1 MTRNKRTVED
11 LIDEMDGP
19 APTTGEPPKR
29 KPQGGWIPAAALLAL
44 GIGIGWFA
52 SGLRQPNQG
61 AAATKPGMETP
72 EDLISAGWQESDQ
85 GVFTRRCQDNCRK
98 AVLYGGGVADV
109 MEVNCLDR
117 PCGEIRAKF
126 DVLDGRGQSSA
137 SPADSASPLASAAP
151 AITTTPAEPVPS
163 GSEPAPGSPEALALL
178 ASLGI
183 APPAAAGTPLGPDDQ
198 RFSPIAIG
206 HLTHRLVEVKL
217 LLDQLGA
224 EQKELHDTLR
234 LAHLRGD
241 LRHLQPPGGE
251 GGYQLP
257 GGVQLHRRAGRRQ
270 WQYGPEVQELEAQL
284 KAQQVYEQTNGQAVW
299 SLGAAFW
306 ELRFPKG

>member
-1 MTRNKRTVED
+1 M
-11 LIDEMDGP
+11 
-19 APTTGEPPKR
+19 
-29 KPQGGWIPAAALLAL
+29 
-44 GIGIGWFA
+44 
-52 SGLRQPNQG
+52 
-61 AAATKPGMETP
+61 
-72 EDLISAGWQESDQ
+72 
-85 GVFTRRCQDNCRK
+85 
-98 AVLYGGGVADV
+98 AVA
-109 MEVNCLDR
+109 
-117 PCGEIRAKF
+117 
-126 DVLDGRGQSSA
+126 
-137 SPADSASPLASAAP
+137 
-151 AITTTPAEPVPS
+151 
-163 GSEPAPGSPEALALL
+163 SEPAPGSPEALALL

-183 APPAAAGTPLGPDDQ
+183 APPAAAGAPLGPDDQ

-241 LRHLQPPGGE
+241 LRHLLPPGGE

-257 GGVQLHRRAGRRQ
+257 SGVQLHRRAGRRQ

>member
-1 MTRNKRTVED
+1 MATARSHRLSV
-11 LIDEMDGP
+11 LAASAHRGRMAG
-19 APTTGEPPKR
+19 TTAFAGFSAA
-29 KPQGGWIPAAALLAL
+29 PAASVDAL
-44 GIGIGWFA
+44 
-52 SGLRQPNQG
+52 PT
-61 AAATKPGMETP
+61 ATT
-72 EDLISAGWQESDQ
+72 
-85 GVFTRRCQDNCRK
+85 
-98 AVLYGGGVADV
+98 VAD
-109 MEVNCLDR
+109 
-117 PCGEIRAKF
+117 P
-126 DVLDGRGQSSA
+126 A
-137 SPADSASPLASAAP
+137 SPTGAADSASPTASAAP
-151 AITTTPAEPVPS
+151 AVATAPAETMP
-163 GSEPAPGSPEALALL
+163 GASEPAPGSTEALALL

-183 APPAAAGTPLGPDDQ
+183 APPAAAGAPLGPDDQ

-217 LLDQLGA
+217 LLDQLAA

-241 LRHLQPPGGE
+241 LRHLLSPGGE

-270 WQYGPEVQELEAQL
+270 WQYGSEVQELEAQL
-284 KAQQVYEQTNGQAVW
+284 KAQQVYEQANGQAVW

>member
-1 MTRNKRTVED
+1 M
-11 LIDEMDGP
+11 P
-19 APTTGEPPKR
+19 
-29 KPQGGWIPAAALLAL
+29 
-44 GIGIGWFA
+44 
-52 SGLRQPNQG
+52 G
-61 AAATKPGMETP
+61 A
-72 EDLISAGWQESDQ
+72 
-85 GVFTRRCQDNCRK
+85 
-98 AVLYGGGVADV
+98 
-109 MEVNCLDR
+109 
-117 PCGEIRAKF
+117 
-126 DVLDGRGQSSA
+126 
-137 SPADSASPLASAAP
+137 
-151 AITTTPAEPVPS
+151 
-163 GSEPAPGSPEALALL
+163 SEPAPGSPEAFALL

-206 HLTHRLVEVKL
+206 HHTHRLVEVKL

-241 LRHLQPPGGE
+241 LRHLLPPGGE
-251 GGYQLP
+251 GGYQIP

>member
-1 MTRNKRTVED
+1 MATVRSHRLSALAASAHRGRLAGTVATRGFSAAPNPSAD
-11 LIDEMDGP
+11 AL
-19 APTTGEPPKR
+19 PTTTAVAHPETS
-29 KPQGGWIPAAALLAL
+29 
-44 GIGIGWFA
+44 
-52 SGLRQPNQG
+52 SG
-61 AAATKPGMETP
+61 
-72 EDLISAGWQESDQ
+72 
-85 GVFTRRCQDNCRK
+85 
-98 AVLYGGGVADV
+98 
-109 MEVNCLDR
+109 
-117 PCGEIRAKF
+117 
-126 DVLDGRGQSSA
+126 
-137 SPADSASPLASAAP
+137 PADSASPLASTAPAAP
-151 AITTTPAEPVPS
+151 PTPAEPMAVA
-163 GSEPAPGSPEALALL
+163 SEPAPGSPEALALL

-183 APPAAAGTPLGPDDQ
+183 APPAAAGAPLGPDDQ

-241 LRHLQPPGGE
+241 LRHLLPPGGE

-284 KAQQVYEQTNGQAVW
+284 KAQQVYEQSNGQAVW

>member
-1 MTRNKRTVED
+1 MATARSHRLSALAASAHRGRLAGTAA
-11 LIDEMDGP
+11 IPGFS
-19 APTTGEPPKR
+19 AA
-29 KPQGGWIPAAALLAL
+29 PAA
-44 GIGIGWFA
+44 
-52 SGLRQPNQG
+52 SQDGLS
-61 AAATKPGMETP
+61 AATALPDPDTSPG
-72 EDLISAGWQESDQ
+72 A
-85 GVFTRRCQDNCRK
+85 
-98 AVLYGGGVADV
+98 
-109 MEVNCLDR
+109 
-117 PCGEIRAKF
+117 
-126 DVLDGRGQSSA
+126 
-137 SPADSASPLASAAP
+137 ADSASPSAPTDPTAP
-151 AITTTPAEPVPS
+151 ATAAEPLP
-163 GSEPAPGSPEALALL
+163 GASEPAPGSPEALALL

-183 APPAAAGTPLGPDDQ
+183 APPATAGAPLGPDDQ

-241 LRHLQPPGGE
+241 LRHLLPPGGE
-251 GGYQLP
+251 GGYLLP

-270 WQYGPEVQELEAQL
+270 WQCGPEVQELEAQL
-284 KAQQVYEQTNGQAVW
+284 KAQQVYEQGNGQAIW

>member
-1 MTRNKRTVED
+1 MATARSHRLSV
-11 LIDEMDGP
+11 L
-19 APTTGEPPKR
+19 
-29 KPQGGWIPAAALLAL
+29 AASAHRGRLA
-44 GIGIGWFA
+44 GSFA
-52 SGLRQPNQG
+52 THG
-61 AAATKPGMETP
+61 
-72 EDLISAGWQESDQ
+72 
-85 GVFTRRCQDNCRK
+85 F
-98 AVLYGGGVADV
+98 
-109 MEVNCLDR
+109 
-117 PCGEIRAKF
+117 
-126 DVLDGRGQSSA
+126 
-137 SPADSASPLASAAP
+137 SAAP
-151 AITTTPAEPVPS
+151 TPASDALPTATTVADPGGSTGSADSFSHPASDAPEAPPTQADS
-163 GSEPAPGSPEALALL
+163 KPAASEPAPGSPEALAFL

-183 APPAAAGTPLGPDDQ
+183 APPAAAGAPLGPDDQ

-206 HLTHRLVEVKL
+206 HLTHRLVELKL

-241 LRHLQPPGGE
+241 LRHLLPPGGE

-284 KAQQVYEQTNGQAVW
+284 KAQQVYEQANGQAVW

-306 ELRFPKG
+306 ELRFPKR

>member
-1 MTRNKRTVED
+1 MIQVVEAD
-11 LIDEMDGP
+11 LTID
-19 APTTGEPPKR
+19 
-29 KPQGGWIPAAALLAL
+29 
-44 GIGIGWFA
+44 
-52 SGLRQPNQG
+52 LR
-61 AAATKPGMETP
+61 PG
-72 EDLISAGWQESDQ
+72 
-85 GVFTRRCQDNCRK
+85 RC
-98 AVLYGGGVADV
+98 
-109 MEVNCLDR
+109 
-117 PCGEIRAKF
+117 
-126 DVLDGRGQSSA
+126 
-137 SPADSASPLASAAP
+137 
-151 AITTTPAEPVPS
+151 
-163 GSEPAPGSPEALALL
+163 
-178 ASLGI
+178 
-183 APPAAAGTPLGPDDQ
+183 PPAAERHAGGGGAPLESAQPLWRHRGQGASVEHPGRHRGGHLHHDRQPPAGQDAGREWAGDARPDRSCCRDCFRSPVATALGTGDQ

-241 LRHLQPPGGE
+241 LLHLLPPGGE

-257 GGVQLHRRAGRRQ
+257 SGVQLHRRAGRRQ

>member
-1 MTRNKRTVED
+1 MATARSHRLSALAASAHRGRFVGTAATQ
-11 LIDEMDGP
+11 GFAA
-19 APTTGEPPKR
+19 APTPASDALTTAITVADP
-29 KPQGGWIPAAALLAL
+29 GGSSGSADSTIPA
-44 GIGIGWFA
+44 
-52 SGLRQPNQG
+52 
-61 AAATKPGMETP
+61 
-72 EDLISAGWQESDQ
+72 
-85 GVFTRRCQDNCRK
+85 
-98 AVLYGGGVADV
+98 
-109 MEVNCLDR
+109 
-117 PCGEIRAKF
+117 
-126 DVLDGRGQSSA
+126 
-137 SPADSASPLASAAP
+137 ASAAP
-151 AITTTPAEPVPS
+151 ATPPTPAEPMAVA
-163 GSEPAPGSPEALALL
+163 SEPAPGSPEGLALL

-183 APPAAAGTPLGPDDQ
+183 APPAAAGAPLGPDDQ

-241 LRHLQPPGGE
+241 LRHLLPPGGE
-251 GGYQLP
+251 GGYLLP

-299 SLGAAFW
+299 SLGAPFW

>member
-1 MTRNKRTVED
+1 MHFLPPPPWQIQLPQLEQ
-11 LIDEMDGP
+11 LIP
-19 APTTGEPPKR
+19 LVQALPLPP
-29 KPQGGWIPAAALLAL
+29 
-44 GIGIGWFA
+44 
-52 SGLRQPNQG
+52 
-61 AAATKPGMETP
+61 
-72 EDLISAGWQESDQ
+72 
-85 GVFTRRCQDNCRK
+85 
-98 AVLYGGGVADV
+98 
-109 MEVNCLDR
+109 R
-117 PCGEIRAKF
+117 PRPHQRSPW
-126 DVLDGRGQSSA
+126 L
-137 SPADSASPLASAAP
+137 SPANQPPVALRPWHCWPPWASHHRPL
-151 AITTTPAEPVPS
+151 PVP
-163 GSEPAPGSPEALALL
+163 
-178 ASLGI
+178 
-183 APPAAAGTPLGPDDQ
+183 PLGPDDQ

-241 LRHLQPPGGE
+241 LRHLLPPGGE

-257 GGVQLHRRAGRRQ
+257 SGVQLHRRAGRRQ

>member
-1 MTRNKRTVED
+1 MATARSHRLSALAASAHRGRFVGTAATQ
-11 LIDEMDGP
+11 GFAA
-19 APTTGEPPKR
+19 APTPASDALPTAT
-29 KPQGGWIPAAALLAL
+29 AAAD
-44 GIGIGWFA
+44 
-52 SGLRQPNQG
+52 P
-61 AAATKPGMETP
+61 
-72 EDLISAGWQESDQ
+72 
-85 GVFTRRCQDNCRK
+85 
-98 AVLYGGGVADV
+98 
-109 MEVNCLDR
+109 
-117 PCGEIRAKF
+117 
-126 DVLDGRGQSSA
+126 A
-137 SPADSASPLASAAP
+137 SPTGAADSASPLASDAP
-151 AITTTPAEPVPS
+151 AVTTPPTEPVPS
-163 GSEPAPGSPEALALL
+163 GSEPAPCSPEALALL

-183 APPAAAGTPLGPDDQ
+183 APPAAAGAPLGPDDQ

-241 LRHLQPPGGE
+241 LRHLLPPGGE

-284 KAQQVYEQTNGQAVW
+284 KAQQVYEQSNGQAVW

>member
-1 MTRNKRTVED
+1 MATARYHRLNALAASAHRGRVAGTAATH
-11 LIDEMDGP
+11 GFSA
-19 APTTGEPPKR
+19 APTPASDAL
-29 KPQGGWIPAAALLAL
+29 PAATA
-44 GIGIGWFA
+44 
-52 SGLRQPNQG
+52 
-61 AAATKPGMETP
+61 
-72 EDLISAGWQESDQ
+72 
-85 GVFTRRCQDNCRK
+85 
-98 AVLYGGGVADV
+98 VADP
-109 MEVNCLDR
+109 ET
-117 PCGEIRAKF
+117 
-126 DVLDGRGQSSA
+126 ST
-137 SPADSASPLASAAP
+137 SPADSASPLASTATAV
-151 AITTTPAEPVPS
+151 TTAPAEPVPS

-183 APPAAAGTPLGPDDQ
+183 APPAAAGAPLGPDDQ
-198 RFSPIAIG
+198 RFSPVAIG

-224 EQKELHDTLR
+224 EQKELHETLR

-241 LRHLQPPGGE
+241 LRHLLPPGGE

>member
-1 MTRNKRTVED
+1 MATARSHRLSALAASAHRGRLAGSASTPGFSAGIAASAD
-11 LIDEMDGP
+11 ALS
-19 APTTGEPPKR
+19 TTT
-29 KPQGGWIPAAALLAL
+29 ALADPV
-44 GIGIGWFA
+44 A
-52 SGLRQPNQG
+52 SPG
-61 AAATKPGMETP
+61 AADP
-72 EDLISAGWQESDQ
+72 
-85 GVFTRRCQDNCRK
+85 
-98 AVLYGGGVADV
+98 
-109 MEVNCLDR
+109 
-117 PCGEIRAKF
+117 
-126 DVLDGRGQSSA
+126 A
-137 SPADSASPLASAAP
+137 SPSAHTAP
-151 AITTTPAEPVPS
+151 VAPPTPAEPIAAA
-163 GSEPAPGSPEALALL
+163 SEPAPGSPEALALL

-183 APPAAAGTPLGPDDQ
+183 APPAAAGAPLGPDDQ

-241 LRHLQPPGGE
+241 LRHLLPPGGE

-257 GGVQLHRRAGRRQ
+257 CGVQLHRRAGRRQ

-284 KAQQVYEQTNGQAVW
+284 KAQQVYEQSNGQALW

>member
-1 MTRNKRTVED
+1 MAIARSHRLSALAASALRGRVAGTAATHSFS
-11 LIDEMDGP
+11 
-19 APTTGEPPKR
+19 AA
-29 KPQGGWIPAAALLAL
+29 PAASPDALPTAT
-44 GIGIGWFA
+44 
-52 SGLRQPNQG
+52 
-61 AAATKPGMETP
+61 AAADP
-72 EDLISAGWQESDQ
+72 
-85 GVFTRRCQDNCRK
+85 
-98 AVLYGGGVADV
+98 
-109 MEVNCLDR
+109 
-117 PCGEIRAKF
+117 
-126 DVLDGRGQSSA
+126 A
-137 SPADSASPLASAAP
+137 SPTGAADSASPTASAAP
-151 AITTTPAEPVPS
+151 TVPTTPTETMPGS
-163 GSEPAPGSPEALALL
+163 SEPAPGSPEAFALL

-183 APPAAAGTPLGPDDQ
+183 APPAAAGAPLGPDDQ

-224 EQKELHDTLR
+224 EQKELHETLR

-241 LRHLQPPGGE
+241 LRHLLPPGGE

>member
-1 MTRNKRTVED
+1 MATARSHRLSALAASVHRGRLVGT
-11 LIDEMDGP
+11 
-19 APTTGEPPKR
+19 AA
-29 KPQGGWIPAAALLAL
+29 IP
-44 GIGIGWFA
+44 GF
-52 SGLRQPNQG
+52 
-61 AAATKPGMETP
+61 
-72 EDLISAGWQESDQ
+72 
-85 GVFTRRCQDNCRK
+85 
-98 AVLYGGGVADV
+98 
-109 MEVNCLDR
+109 
-117 PCGEIRAKF
+117 
-126 DVLDGRGQSSA
+126 
-137 SPADSASPLASAAP
+137 SAAP
-151 AITTTPAEPVPS
+151 TPASDALPTATAVADPVASPGAADLASPSAPTPLAATPTPAEPMAAA
-163 GSEPAPGSPEALALL
+163 SEPAPGSPEALALL

-183 APPAAAGTPLGPDDQ
+183 APRAAAGAPLGPDDQ
-198 RFSPIAIG
+198 RFSSIAIG
-206 HLTHRLVEVKL
+206 HLTHRLVELKL
-217 LLDQLGA
+217 LLDQLGN

-284 KAQQVYEQTNGQAVW
+284 KAQQVYEQSNGQAVW

>member
-1 MTRNKRTVED
+1 
-11 LIDEMDGP
+11 
-19 APTTGEPPKR
+19 
-29 KPQGGWIPAAALLAL
+29 
-44 GIGIGWFA
+44 
-52 SGLRQPNQG
+52 
-61 AAATKPGMETP
+61 
-72 EDLISAGWQESDQ
+72 
-85 GVFTRRCQDNCRK
+85 
-98 AVLYGGGVADV
+98 
-109 MEVNCLDR
+109 
-117 PCGEIRAKF
+117 
-126 DVLDGRGQSSA
+126 
-137 SPADSASPLASAAP
+137 
-151 AITTTPAEPVPS
+151 VPS
-163 GSEPAPGSPEALALL
+163 ASEPAPGSPEALALL

-183 APPAAAGTPLGPDDQ
+183 APPAAVGAPLGPDDQ

-241 LRHLQPPGGE
+241 LRHLLPPGVE

-257 GGVQLHRRAGRRQ
+257 GGVQLNRRAGRRQ

-284 KAQQVYEQTNGQAVW
+284 KAQQVYEQSNGQAVW

>member
-1 MTRNKRTVED
+1 MAIARSHRLSALAASAHRGRFVGTAATHGLSTAPAASPD
-11 LIDEMDGP
+11 ALPTATALADP
-19 APTTGEPPKR
+19 APATSP
-29 KPQGGWIPAAALLAL
+29 
-44 GIGIGWFA
+44 
-52 SGLRQPNQG
+52 G
-61 AAATKPGMETP
+61 AADP
-72 EDLISAGWQESDQ
+72 
-85 GVFTRRCQDNCRK
+85 
-98 AVLYGGGVADV
+98 
-109 MEVNCLDR
+109 
-117 PCGEIRAKF
+117 
-126 DVLDGRGQSSA
+126 A
-137 SPADSASPLASAAP
+137 SPSAHTAP
-151 AITTTPAEPVPS
+151 VALPTPAEPIAAA
-163 GSEPAPGSPEALALL
+163 SEPTPGSPEALALL

-183 APPAAAGTPLGPDDQ
+183 APPAAAGAPLGPDDQ

-206 HLTHRLVEVKL
+206 HLTHRLVELKL
-217 LLDQLGA
+217 LLDQLSI
-224 EQKELHDTLR
+224 EQKELQDTLR

-241 LRHLQPPGGE
+241 LLHLLPPGGE

>member
-1 MTRNKRTVED
+1 MATTRSHR
-11 LIDEMDGP
+11 LS
-19 APTTGEPPKR
+19 AL
-29 KPQGGWIPAAALLAL
+29 AASAHR
-44 GIGIGWFA
+44 GRFVGT
-52 SGLRQPNQG
+52 
-61 AAATKPGMETP
+61 AAT
-72 EDLISAGWQESDQ
+72 Q
-85 GVFTRRCQDNCRK
+85 GVSAATAASAD
-98 AVLYGGGVADV
+98 ALPTATTVAD
-109 MEVNCLDR
+109 
-117 PCGEIRAKF
+117 P
-126 DVLDGRGQSSA
+126 A
-137 SPADSASPLASAAP
+137 SPTGAADSASPTASTAP
-151 AITTTPAEPVPS
+151 TVPTTQAETMA
-163 GSEPAPGSPEALALL
+163 GASEPAPGSPEALALL

-183 APPAAAGTPLGPDDQ
+183 APPAAAGAPLGPDDQ

-206 HLTHRLVEVKL
+206 HLTHRLVELKL
-217 LLDQLGA
+217 LLEQLGA

-241 LRHLQPPGGE
+241 LLHLLPPGGE

-284 KAQQVYEQTNGQAVW
+284 KAQQVYEQSNGQAVW

>member
-1 MTRNKRTVED
+1 MAIARSHRLSALVASAHRGR
-11 LIDEMDGP
+11 LVS
-19 APTTGEPPKR
+19 TT
-29 KPQGGWIPAAALLAL
+29 
-44 GIGIGWFA
+44 
-52 SGLRQPNQG
+52 
-61 AAATKPGMETP
+61 ATPG
-72 EDLISAGWQESDQ
+72 
-85 GVFTRRCQDNCRK
+85 F
-98 AVLYGGGVADV
+98 
-109 MEVNCLDR
+109 
-117 PCGEIRAKF
+117 
-126 DVLDGRGQSSA
+126 
-137 SPADSASPLASAAP
+137 SAAP
-151 AITTTPAEPVPS
+151 TPAPDALPAATSVADPGGSTGSADSSSPSASAEPTAPTTPAEPIPAVR
-163 GSEPAPGSPEALALL
+163 EPAPGSPEALALL

-183 APPAAAGTPLGPDDQ
+183 APPAAAGAPLGPDDQ

-241 LRHLQPPGGE
+241 LLHLLPPGGE